1 MLTGICIKTQLS
13 VKCIEVRRIYVTNG
27 IDTIDDNIQLLEL
40 WNCTRA
46 LISRSTTEVW
56 EMPSG
61 KEKSLPTPPSGREW
75 ATS

>member
-46 LISRSTTEVW
+46 LISRSTTEV
-56 EMPSG
+56 
-61 KEKSLPTPPSGREW
+61 
-75 ATS
+75 